1 MPDWKM
7 RIHLCIAILQ
17 GVVRG
22 AVSAVALGILIK
34 FIHDYCG
41 GAGHALYGIVVL
53 LLYFWISDTERKL
66 VGRSDIDINKIKTRL
81 KDSSNN
87 LSKKVRTKKKIF
99 TEELPGLYY
108 CQIGAFITIILWI
121 IYGIYSLIH
130 GLKSYIVIEIILA
143 IITAVMLGI
152 LLMVTGHYEGTVYRD
167 LYSGWTG
174 NDWTPFGHTG
184 EKFSCGLTYRKKI
197 TIEEMEASCIQ
208 NGYVLFCQKKL
219 DKHLDI
225 WIYKK
230 AEKNKLWIFEIV
242 KVPGIAD
249 EDIDK
254 LNEDFHEMLKLDKIR
269 EKYKKINLIY
279 ILYSKEETPTFRNT
293 LHRYI
298 KKPLGNNYYRLSTG
312 YLEEEQE
319 LYRSIS
325 ETFSIGD
332 TREREYKRLCK
343 EFYQIM
349 QIAEKDIV

>member
-1 MPDWKM
+1 M

-22 AVSAVALGILIK
+22 TVSAVALGILIK

-174 NDWTPFGHTG
+174 NDWT
-184 EKFSCGLTYRKKI
+184 YWRKI
-197 TIEEMEASCIQ
+197 FLWPYLS
-208 NGYVLFCQKKL
+208 
-219 DKHLDI
+219 
-225 WIYKK
+225 
-230 AEKNKLWIFEIV
+230 EKNN
-242 KVPGIAD
+242 D
-249 EDIDK
+249 
-254 LNEDFHEMLKLDKIR
+254 
-269 EKYKKINLIY
+269 
-279 ILYSKEETPTFRNT
+279 
-293 LHRYI
+293 
-298 KKPLGNNYYRLSTG
+298 
-312 YLEEEQE
+312 
-319 LYRSIS
+319 
-325 ETFSIGD
+325 
-332 TREREYKRLCK
+332 
-343 EFYQIM
+343 
-349 QIAEKDIV
+349 